1 MKRWISRLP
10 GESEGLESG
19 ASNGKGLE
27 KALGL
32 RAYIPNTSAM
42 ALKMTEYRIYVYI
55 YNT

>member
-32 RAYIPNTSAM
+32 RAYTKHIRYGFEND
-42 ALKMTEYRIYVYI
+42 RI
-55 YNT
+55 